1 MVRGDLKNMERN
13 LSHIIHMYRP
23 FLMVVHWI
31 FTHYLAQDK
40 KEYCHFAFGAVTQIS
55 IIVTLL
61 LAVDFRLSLQYLL
74 RNVLNRFAMPCD
86 ILDIHFDRS
95 GIPDI
100 SSGITSDT

>member
-31 FTHYLAQDK
+31 FTHCLAQDK

-55 IIVTLL
+55 IF
-61 LAVDFRLSLQYLL
+61 ALS
-74 RNVLNRFAMPCD
+74 
-86 ILDIHFDRS
+86 IIKI
-95 GIPDI
+95 GK
-100 SSGITSDT
+100 DT